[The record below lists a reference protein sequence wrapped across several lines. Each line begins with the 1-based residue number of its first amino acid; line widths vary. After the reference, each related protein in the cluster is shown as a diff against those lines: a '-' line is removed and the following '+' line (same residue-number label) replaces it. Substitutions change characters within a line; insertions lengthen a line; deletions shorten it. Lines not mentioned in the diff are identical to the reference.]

1 MFGETKDGVRPGS
14 RLDFMVDSFLR
25 QNGHML
31 EEVLKEESVKVREKE
46 VSFLHSGKNSGE
58 KKISFK
64 KELKSEEDPG
74 EEEPMSFMG

>member
-31 EEVLKEESVKVREKE
+31 QEVLKEESVKVNGRKR
-46 VSFLHSGKNSGE
+46 FLFYSGKS
-58 KKISFK
+58 SR
-64 KELKSEEDPG
+64 
-74 EEEPMSFMG
+74 

>member
-31 EEVLKEESVKVREKE
+31 EEVLKEESVKVRERKR
-46 VSFLHSGKNSGE
+46 FLFYSGKSSRGT
-58 KKISFK
+58 KISFN
-64 KELKSEEDPG
+64 
-74 EEEPMSFMG
+74 

>member
-1 MFGETKDGVRPGS
+1 MFGGTKDGVRPGS

-46 VSFLHSGKNSGE
+46 VSFLFR
-58 KKISFK
+58 KK
-64 KELKSEEDPG
+64 
-74 EEEPMSFMG
+74 